1 MGMMSRHSFAMPESL
16 GNVNG
21 VSNEMLL
28 RSDTRDMRGEH
39 RDSAPGMLGKIYINT
54 ASILWI

>member
-1 MGMMSRHSFAMPESL
+1 MPESL

-28 RSDTRDMRGEH
+28 RSDTRDMRGER